1 MKNRYLVVL
10 STCPDEDSAATLART
25 LVSENLAA
33 CVNRVP
39 GVRSTY
45 RWQGDL
51 KDEAEVLLVI
61 KTSGERLVTLTARIE
76 QLHPYEVPEI
86 IALEIEAGSERYL
99 DWLGQTLRR
108 DVTTRA
114 PASTQEPR

>member
-10 STCPDEDSAATLART
+10 STCPDEDSAAIVARA

-45 RWQGDL
+45 CWQGEL
-51 KDEAEVLLVI
+51 KDDAEILLVI
-61 KTSGERLVTLTARIE
+61 KTSSDRLVTLTARIE

-86 IALEIEAGSERYL
+86 IALQVENGSERYL
-99 DWLGQTLRR
+99 DWLGQTLGR
-108 DVTTRA
+108 DITTRA
-114 PASTQEPR
+114 TAFTQEPR

>member
-1 MKNRYLVVL
+1 MKNRYLVVF
-10 STCPDEDSAATLART
+10 STCPDEDSAATVARA

-45 RWQGDL
+45 RWQGEL
-51 KDEAEVLLVI
+51 KEDAEVLLVI
-61 KTSGERLVTLTARIE
+61 KTSGDRLVTLTTRIE

-86 IALEIEAGSERYL
+86 IALEIENGSERYL
-99 DWLGQTLRR
+99 DWLGQTLGR
-108 DVTTRA
+108 DITTRV

>member
-10 STCPDEDSAATLART
+10 CTCPDEDSAATVASV

-45 RWQGDL
+45 CWQGEL
-51 KDEAEVLLVI
+51 KDHAEVLLVI
-61 KTSGERLVTLTARIE
+61 KTSSDRLVTLTARIE

-86 IALEIEAGSERYL
+86 IALKIEDGSERYL
-99 DWLGQTLRR
+99 DWLGQTLGR
-108 DVTTRA
+108 DITTRA
-114 PASTQEPR
+114 PAFTQEPR